1 MQTDVLRYIELVFC
15 TKASTGIVILQKWQ
29 CYVNAPAP
37 VLEVLVMPAVV
48 AELR

>member
-1 MQTDVLRYIELVFC
+1 MQPDVLRYKKLVFC
-15 TKASTGIVILQKWQ
+15 TKASTGIVVLQKWQ